1 VVIDW
6 IVKKMRVKN
15 IKLVLRK
22 KIDEWI
28 GSIED
33 KELQEDVRKNCM
45 VTGGAIA
52 SMLLGEEVNDFDVY
66 FTNKETTL
74 KVANYYVDQ
83 FVKKTKNKFKNQNR
97 EVKIEVLDTDDR
109 IKIMIHSQGIASENG
124 TDEYQ
129 YFEDSTLEE
138 FESEKFIDK
147 VTESLSTTND
157 NSGKKPYRPIFLS
170 SNAITLSDDVQLITR
185 FFGDPKEIHSNYDFV
200 HCTNYWTSSNNHL
213 ELNPLALECLLNK
226 ELKYIGSKYP
236 IASIIRTRK
245 FINRG
250 FYCNAGEYLKMC
262 WQVNELDLNDLNVLE
277 DQLTGVDFA
286 YFSVLIEALKQKK
299 DKEPLFSLNYNYII
313 EIIDKI
319 F

>member
-1 VVIDW
+1 
-6 IVKKMRVKN
+6 MG
-15 IKLVLRK
+15 KLHPPTKV
-22 KIDEWI
+22 
-28 GSIED
+28 
-33 KELQEDVRKNCM
+33 
-45 VTGGAIA
+45 GG
-52 SMLLGEEVNDFDVY
+52 FQ
-66 FTNKETTL
+66 FET
-74 KVANYYVDQ
+74 
-83 FVKKTKNKFKNQNR
+83 
-97 EVKIEVLDTDDR
+97 VKIEVLDTDDR
-109 IKIMIHSQGIASENG
+109 IKIMIHSQGIASEDG

-138 FESEKFIDK
+138 FDSEKFVDK
-147 VTESLSTTND
+147 VTESISNTHD
-157 NSGKKPYRPIFLS
+157 DSGKKPYRPIFLS

-200 HCTNYWTSSNNHL
+200 HCTNYWTSGNNHL

-299 DKEPLFSLNYNYII
+299 DKKPLFSLNYNYII